1 MDIYEEHLRMWLFE
15 EQRPVSYSYLGFE
28 ISVSSNTAKQ
38 CVLLFL
44 FSCSTSDQWH
54 VCSLSTPNENTYL
67 LPTLFLSFSECC
79 GNLQPISLCAICT
92 DYLGESNF
100 KLL

>member
-38 CVLLFL
+38 CVLFFLHICSMSPRQCPHAKRKYLPLPTPFL
-44 FSCSTSDQWH
+44 FILHQN
-54 VCSLSTPNENTYL
+54 VVE
-67 LPTLFLSFSECC
+67 
-79 GNLQPISLCAICT
+79 ICNR
-92 DYLGESNF
+92 SPHRS
-100 KLL
+100 

>member
-38 CVLLFL
+38 YVLF
-44 FSCSTSDQWH
+44 CTSVQSPH
-54 VCSLSTPNENTYL
+54 ANLTFAN
-67 LPTLFLSFSECC
+67 SFYVYPLSECC
-79 GNLQPISLCAICT
+79 GNLQPITPPKLNPCT
-92 DYLGESNF
+92 TCLAR
-100 KLL
+100 

>member
-38 CVLLFL
+38 YVLFCTSVQSPHANLTLANSFL
-44 FSCSTSDQWH
+44 FILYQN
-54 VCSLSTPNENTYL
+54 VVE
-67 LPTLFLSFSECC
+67 
-79 GNLQPISLCAICT
+79 ICNR
-92 DYLGESNF
+92 SPHRS
-100 KLL
+100 